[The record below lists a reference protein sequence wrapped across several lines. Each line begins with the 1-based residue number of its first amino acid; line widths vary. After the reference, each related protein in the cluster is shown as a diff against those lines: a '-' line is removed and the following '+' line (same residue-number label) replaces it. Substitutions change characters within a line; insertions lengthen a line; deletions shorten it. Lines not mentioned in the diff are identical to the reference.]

1 MIWDAWM
8 YKNPETVAIRKQE
21 DALRKAKACGDCI
34 HRQSID
40 FRGETWHACT
50 YKRRVYGIR
59 CELFE
64 TKRETP

>member
-1 MIWDAWM
+1 VTLDAWQFGD
-8 YKNPETVAIRKQE
+8 PEKVAIRKQE